1 MLVSKRQPFV
11 EGVKKRAVR
20 SFLGFSIQLP
30 LGGFT
35 VGTESV
41 GNRNKGSDKL
51 ETHKRG
57 SMAVNSRWSTAI
69 QVEKQDEYIKKVGVG
84 VGGIR

>member
-35 VGTESV
+35 LGTESV
-41 GNRNKGSDKL
+41 GYRNKGSD
-51 ETHKRG
+51 
-57 SMAVNSRWSTAI
+57 
-69 QVEKQDEYIKKVGVG
+69 
-84 VGGIR
+84 